1 MLTYDELAQQDD
13 YRVLRGARAAML
25 SYVIN
30 VPRTISA
37 THRQQDLVH
46 RISFATSTM
55 NLLLNAT
62 FGPFDRSHYN

>member
-30 VPRTISA
+30 VPGTIPSA
-37 THRQQDLVH
+37 QPTANKIWYTVSALQHLR
-46 RISFATSTM
+46 
-55 NLLLNAT
+55 
-62 FGPFDRSHYN
+62 